1 MAYPKM
7 RTVFAIDSGKLH
19 RLQETQTLTK
29 ETDPFHIIRDNY
41 EKKLTFN
48 IRSSALLITRPFTL
62 TFVFPLLAFS
72 MMMEPPTL
80 RLGLITWHGLCPS
93 CSSLYQIHCYNIII
107 SKIFSQTMYVTRYH
121 IIWNGL
127 RLI

>member
-1 MAYPKM
+1 MANPKM
-7 RTVFAIDSGKLH
+7 RTAFAIDSGKLH

-29 ETDPFHIIRDNY
+29 EFVITDDY

-72 MMMEPPTL
+72 MMEPPTL
-80 RLGLITWHGLCPS
+80 RLGLITWHGLCPF
-93 CSSLYQIHCYNIII
+93 CS
-107 SKIFSQTMYVTRYH
+107 
-121 IIWNGL
+121 
-127 RLI
+127 